1 MVGGI
6 YGKFGNVG
14 NVDSVTCRYIR
25 AGEGTNPPL
34 STPLMTI
41 EHWQFLKKCSLFNIR
56 FKWLGGGHVDFRFRH
71 ADNDAGLQSGGGVG
85 RIRLLGSRGRD
96 SISSYPGSLD

>member
-25 AGEGTNPPL
+25 AGEGTNPALCGGPVSL
-34 STPLMTI
+34 
-41 EHWQFLKKCSLFNIR
+41 LK
-56 FKWLGGGHVDFRFRH
+56 GGLE
-71 ADNDAGLQSGGGVG
+71 N
-85 RIRLLGSRGRD
+85 RLDRGIKAALPR
-96 SISSYPGSLD
+96 SLDPNQTTNATGAPVGQKLGAANTPSGRPPE